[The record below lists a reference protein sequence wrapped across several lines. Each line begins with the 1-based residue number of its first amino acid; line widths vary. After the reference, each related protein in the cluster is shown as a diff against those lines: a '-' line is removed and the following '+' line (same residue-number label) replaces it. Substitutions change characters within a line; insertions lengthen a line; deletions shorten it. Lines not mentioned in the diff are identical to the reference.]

1 MGFKSHIWKKTPGPR
16 SPGSRVDPPGWP
28 CLARSLHQSVFWQTW
43 TDPAPGSWVD
53 PPGQAGF
60 NNYGLN
66 SFSSYNIYKNALGLS
81 INNKKRKRSTSFDIS
96 HQTKAKT
103 FLVLSTL
110 LTPIFFFFSRIVLT
124 FSQNQMVCRSLQK
137 LMLFFKPKVTGLDE
151 ECIREK
157 FFFSYWNHYMQ
168 DKSYPN

>member
-1 MGFKSHIWKKTPGPR
+1 MLPFKLKYLNQKVFFFIPYWKNITFFSWEHRVYILMGFKSHIWKKTPGPR

-81 INNKKRKRSTSFDIS
+81 INNKKEK
-96 HQTKAKT
+96 
-103 FLVLSTL
+103 
-110 LTPIFFFFSRIVLT
+110 
-124 FSQNQMVCRSLQK
+124 
-137 LMLFFKPKVTGLDE
+137 GLPPL
-151 ECIREK
+151 I
-157 FFFSYWNHYMQ
+157 
-168 DKSYPN
+168 